1 LNGITKNIN
10 INNFNKIIRH
20 CKHYSGRGLMKKYNN
35 GAELAAD
42 MVNINKYINIC

>member
-1 LNGITKNIN
+1 MVLLQILILKKKNI
-10 INNFNKIIRH
+10 ILILIIRH

-42 MVNINKYINIC
+42 MV